1 MGFKTHTEGGSWT
14 GGGTEVPN
22 CNLADRNA
30 ITAAFDFML
39 NDRTR
44 GVPAIRAFGG
54 LEGLANCL
62 AGKTLSS
69 VEVDCRGSGCT
80 AGIFGRAPRNGSSIN
95 MCPPSLPTQGV
106 QADTDVTLIH
116 ELVHSCGGAEID
128 AWSIENHFY
137 AGHGT
142 INPSTTTFVSETS
155 DIGGG
160 LRASTFVVWERSTG
174 AVFVKV
180 ESGGS
185 WNSGP
190 TVSRGNELHAS
201 LRSLYRV

>member
-1 MGFKTHTEGGSWT
+1 MGFKTHTEGGSWS

-30 ITAAFDFML
+30 ITAAFNFML
-39 NDRTR
+39 NDLAR

-54 LEGLANCL
+54 LENLASCL
-62 AGKTLSS
+62 AGKTLAN

-80 AGIFGRAPRNGSSIN
+80 SGIFGRAPRNGSSIN
-95 MCPPSLPTQGV
+95 MCSLSLPTQGLQV
-106 QADTDVTLIH
+106 DTDVTLIH

-142 INPSTTTFVSETS
+142 INPSTGTFVSETS

-190 TVSRGNELHAS
+190 TITRGNELHPS
-201 LRSLYRV
+201 MRSSYQV